1 MLWYVGGLSKVKNF
15 WSYFQLVWSLLFNSF
30 QNVTIK
36 HCGYWYGGYFYIVCD
51 WSQDW
56 LGSLITIR
64 YHSETMGRFL
74 WLRLVPGCKPWRS
87 RDKFLC
93 LLGHW
98 YNTGI
103 LNQTVTYHNHT
114 VRPAQPITVSARLL
128 IRSHLDIMAGLLGAS
143 ESAFPGLVTISFMK
157 SATVYS

>member
-74 WLRLVPGCKPWRS
+74 WLRLVPGCKAWRS

-98 YNTGI
+98 YNTWI
-103 LNQTVTYHNHT
+103 LNQTSVWASLRTAGRRGFHCFT
-114 VRPAQPITVSARLL
+114 VQYEQASDCSVNMWCL
-128 IRSHLDIMAGLLGAS
+128 ILICLAS
-143 ESAFPGLVTISFMK
+143 WNYQK
-157 SATVYS
+157 